1 MLQLSRLQKCLN
13 DCATVPMDDKPLIR
27 LGVIGLGKLW
37 ETRHRPA
44 LERLKSHF
52 RVVAVYDQ
60 VSERARRTAEQI
72 RCRQA
77 DNLES
82 LIQPDLVDAIYILSP
97 QWFETYPAVIAIS
110 RGLPVYCSVPVVS
123 IKQAAHLQKLI
134 QETGVRFMP
143 EFARR
148 YYPATQ
154 RLDELLRTWLGQVRM
169 IMGHTRMASFD
180 RYGLPG
186 PNTQNTPV
194 SLRVDPMYFL
204 MDWVRHIIGE
214 KPVRM
219 VETDTSSGLASGP
232 KTSLKEAEF
241 CSITLQFAGGAVAQM
256 TCHRHDQARWG
267 DITRVPS
274 GPGFQVFAEKGMAF
288 LEMPDLIRWY
298 DTSGYHEER
307 LVMSPSIGETLNL
320 EFHHWITGDQYNGP
334 TINDVVAI
342 NELWQA
348 SSNR

>member
-1 MLQLSRLQKCLN
+1 
-13 DCATVPMDDKPLIR
+13 MDDKPLFR

-44 LERLKSHF
+44 LERLKSQF

-60 VSERARRTAEQI
+60 VSERARRTADQI
-72 RCRQA
+72 RCRHA
-77 DNLES
+77 ENLEL

-97 QWFETYPAVIAIS
+97 QWFEVYAAELAVR
-110 RGLPVYCSVPVVS
+110 RGLPVYYGVPVVS
-123 IKQAAHLQKLI
+123 VSHAKDLQRLI
-134 QETGVRFMP
+134 AETGVRFMP

-154 RLDELLRTWLGQVRM
+154 KLDELLRTRLGQVRM

-186 PNTQNTPV
+186 PNSQNMPV
-194 SLRVDPMYFL
+194 SLRVDPMYYL
-204 MDWVRHIIGE
+204 MDWVRNIIGE
-214 KPVRM
+214 MPLTM
-219 VETDTSSGLASGP
+219 VETDTSTGPASILRPGVR
-232 KTSLKEAEF
+232 EAEF
-241 CSITLQFAGGAVAQM
+241 CSITLQFPGGAVAQM

-267 DITRVPS
+267 DIARVPS
-274 GPGFQVFAEKGMAF
+274 GPGFQVFAERGMAF

-298 DTSGYHEER
+298 DSTGYHEER
-307 LVMSPSIGETLNL
+307 LGMVASIGETLNL
-320 EFHHWITGDQYNGP
+320 EFYNWINGGQYDGP

-342 NELWQA
+342 NEIFQA
-348 SSNR
+348 CPER

>member
-1 MLQLSRLQKCLN
+1 MLQLPRLQKCSN
-13 DCATVPMDDKPLIR
+13 DWANVLMDDKPLFR

-60 VSERARRTAEQI
+60 VSERARRTADQI

-77 DNLES
+77 ENLES
-82 LIQPDLVDAIYILSP
+82 LIQPDLIDAIYVLSP
-97 QWFETYPAVIAIS
+97 QWFEIYPAKLAIG
-110 RGLPVYCSVPVVS
+110 RGLPVYCGVPVVS
-123 IKQAAHLQKLI
+123 IAQARDLQDLI
-134 QETGVRFMP
+134 ISTGVRFMP

-154 RLDELLRTWLGQVRM
+154 RLHELLRTRLGPVRM

-186 PNTQNTPV
+186 PNSQNTPV

-204 MDWVRHIIGE
+204 LDWVRHIIG
-214 KPVRM
+214 KNPMRL
-219 VETDTSSGLASGP
+219 VETDTS
-232 KTSLKEAEF
+232 TSLVTNPRPVVKEAEF
-241 CSITLQFAGGAVAQM
+241 CSITLQFEGGAVAQM

-298 DTSGYHEER
+298 DNSGYHEER

-320 EFHHWITGDQYNGP
+320 EFYRWISGEPYQGP
-334 TINDVVAI
+334 AINDVVAI
-342 NELWQA
+342 NELYQA
-348 SSNR
+348 SSDR